1 MCKWEYLV
9 KEPEMV
15 PFKTDVIAC
24 GVNEE
29 WKVAALLT
37 KNGSLFEANLE
48 TGGVLYTG
56 LRFEGLI
63 NPSIVVSEDSIV
75 LISEKRVIDIA
86 RYSWGIRADLCAQL
100 PVVNW
105 RVDCDGRIVARHKD
119 IVYGLVVQQGIIRAT
134 KIDINDEC
142 SSEERVYKMGILS
155 KFASTNMTMRV
166 GSFEAQFKV
175 PRGYNHLWD
184 FPRWGRA
191 CEFILAV
198 WGPGRPM
205 MVADL

>member
-1 MCKWEYLV
+1 MCKWNYLV

-15 PFKTDVIAC
+15 PFATEIEFC
-24 GVNEE
+24 GVSEE
-29 WKVAALLT
+29 WKTAALLSR
-37 KNGSLFEANLE
+37 NGSLFEANLE

-63 NPSIVVSEDSIV
+63 NPSIIVNEDSIV
-75 LISEKRVIDIA
+75 LISERRVLDIE
-86 RYSWGIRADLCAQL
+86 RFGWKIRSDLRAHL
-100 PVVNW
+100 PNINW
-105 RVDCDGRIVARHKD
+105 EMDDSGRIVARCKNGDCITLAARDGVIHAAK
-119 IVYGLVVQQGIIRAT
+119 
-134 KIDINDEC
+134 INDFC
-142 SSEERVYKMGILS
+142 SPNEATHKLGIFSRV
-155 KFASTNMTMRV
+155 APTPMTMRI
-166 GSFEAQFKV
+166 GSFEAQFKI

-184 FPRWGRA
+184 MPRWNRG